1 MSWSDNT
8 RFECHGNSWAFVV
21 YSARVDSQG
30 SAINGPLF
38 RCSWCILLKSTFD
51 SRSILSL
58 GLPLTCLAGLVA
70 GKLIGGVHGSGLSG
84 VSGVGLVAGVW
95 GWFVSLQAT
104 RLTAR
109 EYQSRLAEAC
119 RQHEILSLGAQMGI
133 YEWMVNPDEIN
144 DPESMV
150 SFSPNLLAM
159 LHCPPNE
166 RWNQFGCWASMVHP
180 DDLSRFLLA
189 FQEHLQF
196 NKPLSVEHRMRTPDG
211 ETRWF
216 VTGGMVQRNAVGVPI
231 RIVGTVQEI
240 SVRKG
245 AEQQIATEQTVWQG
259 LTQRQPLMQVLT
271 GLLRGLEAEM
281 DGVQGI
287 IWQPDASGNWQAFA
301 NVRVPESY
309 IKNWS
314 GRRLTA
320 DIGTLGATIAF
331 RRSTVVEDI
340 GSDPLWETCRAVADR
355 HGYRASWAFP
365 VVSSDG
371 QLLSVMEFLV
381 DNARRP
387 TSRERNRLEAGV
399 TLANVIYSQL
409 QTEALKLTCQQA
421 ESANRAKSEFLAN
434 MSHEIRTPMTAIL
447 GYSEYLTSEE
457 GLDKAP
463 PARRQALESI
473 YRNGQHLLEVIND
486 ILDLSKIE
494 AGKLTIEKRL
504 CRPTKIVQDML
515 ASLMIR
521 AENKDLKLTAEQIG
535 PCPDIVRTDPTRLR
549 QILLNIVGN
558 ALKFTTV
565 GQVTVRMSYEPLDG
579 LELTGHLRFEVE
591 DTGIGMRD
599 EEIERLFEPFTQA
612 DSSTTRK
619 FGGTGLGLAISRRL
633 ARMLGGDLTVSA
645 APGLGSTFTFWIHV
659 EPVGQPSG
667 QAGNR
672 EIGIPD
678 RPFRVSLPCETTRE
692 LADCRIL
699 IAEDGLDNQRIIS
712 LFLRRAGADIAFVDN
727 GQEAVA
733 TALAEEAS
741 GTPFDV
747 VLMDMQMPVMDGY
760 HATEQLRSVG
770 YAHPIIAL
778 TAYAMA
784 DDREKSLHAGCD
796 DHLTKPIAREELL
809 EVIKRHAAR
818 KKANERASSSH
829 VESSHQQK
837 PETIGQVN

>member
-1 MSWSDNT
+1 MS
-8 RFECHGNSWAFVV
+8 
-21 YSARVDSQG
+21 Y
-30 SAINGPLF
+30 
-38 RCSWCILLKSTFD
+38 D
-51 SRSILSL
+51 SRSILRL
-58 GLPLTCLAGLVA
+58 GLPLTCLVGLIA
-70 GKLIGGVHGSGLSG
+70 GKLIGGANGHGLTG
-84 VSGVGLVAGVW
+84 VSGIGLVAGVW
-95 GWFVSLQAT
+95 GWFVSLQTT

-109 EYQSRLAEAC
+109 EYQSRLTEAC

-133 YEWMVNPDEIN
+133 YEWMLNPREIN
-144 DPESMV
+144 DPESLV
-150 SFSPNLLAM
+150 SFSPNLLAL

-166 RWNQFGCWASMVHP
+166 RWNQFGCWAKMVHP
-180 DDLSRFLLA
+180 DDLARFLLA
-189 FQEHLQF
+189 FQEHLQI

-216 VTGGMVQRNAVGVPI
+216 VTGGMVQRDEGGAPI
-231 RIVGTVQEI
+231 RIVGTCQEI

-259 LTQRQPLMQVLT
+259 LTQRQPLLQVLT
-271 GLLRGLEAEM
+271 GLLRGLEAEL

-287 IWQPDASGNWQAFA
+287 IWQPDGNGNWEAFA

-309 IKNWS
+309 IRHWTS
-314 GRRLTA
+314 RRLTA
-320 DIGTLGATIAF
+320 DFGTLGATIAY
-331 RRSTVVEDI
+331 RRSTVVENI
-340 GSDPLWETCRAVADR
+340 GSDPLWETCHAVAQK
-355 HGYRASWAFP
+355 HGYHASWAYP

-371 QLLSVMEFLV
+371 QLLCVMEFLV
-381 DNARRP
+381 DQSRRP
-387 TSRERNRLEAGV
+387 TSRERTRLEAGV
-399 TLANVIYSQL
+399 TLANVTYSQL
-409 QTEALKLTCQQA
+409 QTEALKLSCQQA

-473 YRNGQHLLEVIND
+473 YRNGQHLLEIIND

-521 AENKDLKLTAEQIG
+521 AENKSLKLLAEQVG
-535 PCPDIVRTDPTRLR
+535 SCPDIVRTDPTRLR

-565 GQVTVRMSYEPLDG
+565 GQVKVRMSYEPLDG
-579 LELTGHLRFEVE
+579 LQMSGHLRFEVE

-599 EEIERLFEPFTQA
+599 DEIERLFEPFTQA

-633 ARMLGGDLTVSA
+633 ARMLGGDLTVNA
-645 APGLGSTFTFWIHV
+645 VPGMGSTFTFWIHV
-659 EPVGQPSG
+659 EPVGQAS
-667 QAGNR
+667 AHSANR

-678 RPFRVSLPCETTRE
+678 RQHRMTLPTEATKE
-692 LADCRIL
+692 LANYRVL
-699 IAEDGLDNQRIIS
+699 IAEDGLDNQRIIA
-712 LFLRRAGADIAFVDN
+712 LLLRRAGADVAFVDN

-741 GTPFDV
+741 GTPFDTI
-747 VLMDMQMPVMDGY
+747 LMDMQMPVMDGY
-760 HATEQLRSVG
+760 QATQQLRSVG
-770 YAHPIIAL
+770 YSHPIIAL

-784 DDREKSLHAGCD
+784 DDREKSMNAGCD
-796 DHLTKPIAREELL
+796 DYLTKPIIREELL
-809 EVIKRHAAR
+809 DAIKRRPPLTNGEKVTPPPQAEPSRTREH
-818 KKANERASSSH
+818 EAST
-829 VESSHQQK
+829 
-837 PETIGQVN
+837 PVN